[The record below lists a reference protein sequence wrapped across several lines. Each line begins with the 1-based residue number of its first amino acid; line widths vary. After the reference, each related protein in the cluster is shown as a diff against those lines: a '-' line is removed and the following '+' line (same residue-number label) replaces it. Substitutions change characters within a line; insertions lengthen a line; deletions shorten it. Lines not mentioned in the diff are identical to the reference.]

1 MKYKSKVAKGSRF
14 ERFIAKEIMAE
25 GLGKATREH
34 RSGAGLNKADIRANI
49 PFLLECKNQKKIEWW
64 KSIDQAKDQADKG
77 NWAREK
83 WGLVVRDTRTPEHT
97 PDVYV
102 VIDFWEFLKLLK
114 KDSEP
119 RIKAPD
125 KEMAWKMRRFIDY
138 GKSFLKELEQ

>member
-64 KSIDQAKDQADKG
+64 KSIDQAKEQADKG

-83 WGLVVRDTRTPEHT
+83 WGLVIRDTRTPEHA
-97 PDVYV
+97 PDVYA

-119 RIKAPD
+119 LIKKPD
-125 KEMAWKMRRFIDY
+125 RKMKWDLVN
-138 GKSFLKELEQ
+138 LKDAINRVIKNLQ

>member
-14 ERFIAKEIMAE
+14 ERYIAKEIMAE
-25 GLGKATREH
+25 GLGKATREA

-49 PFLLECKNQKKIEWW
+49 PFLLECKNQKAIQWW

-77 NWAREK
+77 NWAKEK
-83 WGLVVRDTRTPEHT
+83 WGLVVRDSRTSEDN
-97 PDVYV
+97 PDCYA

-119 RIKAPD
+119 QIKSPD
-125 KEMAWKMRRFIDY
+125 REMKYMLQR
-138 GKSFLKELEQ
+138 LKDSAQAVIKRL